1 MAWKASSWSRS
12 WSPAAVLLDTAGSIM
27 AVRSSPVAR
36 RYRCMAG
43 PVRAPRTA
51 ARQMEAASVTTPSAV
66 SQCWPGWRE
75 RKKASI
81 G

>member
-1 MAWKASSWSRS
+1 MAWKDSSRSRS
-12 WSPAAVLLDTAGSIM
+12 WSSATAPLDTAGSIPT
-27 AVRSSPVAR
+27 VRSSPVAR
-36 RYRCMAG
+36 RYRRMAG
-43 PVRAPRTA
+43 PARAPRTA
-51 ARQMEAASVTTPSAV
+51 ARLMEAASVTTPSAV